1 MSKWAA
7 AWRRRPPPLGAN
19 GLNTAGG
26 RYWWWGGAEDRN
38 ALVLAAG
45 VDKAENRRTLLV
57 GGM

>member
-1 MSKWAA
+1 MGSGVAPKASAA
-7 AWRRRPPPLGAN
+7 GAN